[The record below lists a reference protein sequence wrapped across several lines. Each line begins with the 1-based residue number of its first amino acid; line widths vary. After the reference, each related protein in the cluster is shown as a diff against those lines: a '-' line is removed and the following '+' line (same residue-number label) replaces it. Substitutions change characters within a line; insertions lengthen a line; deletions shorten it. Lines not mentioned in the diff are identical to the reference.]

1 LPLTLSLFDAIRSC
15 RLEWFHNAA
24 SSLDRRRNPLRKFA
38 ILAVLAAFFG
48 VSHIASA
55 QTSYSSCGSLENA
68 YGPFDYR
75 KERNGKLHVVEAFH
89 FTPNIESLI
98 RGNSGPLG
106 GELDYTLRASPN
118 HHRALLAMVR
128 LVERLKTPQ
137 PTGSHYTIDCWFDRA
152 LRFQP
157 DDTTVRM
164 IFATY
169 LSDNNRKAEAIEQ
182 LERADATAGENAF
195 THYNIGLVYFDLK
208 EYERATQQAHKAM
221 ALGFEWTT
229 LREMLEKAG
238 HWKPPPTE
246 PAAQVELKKSP

>member
-182 LERADATAGENAF
+182 LERADATAGDNAF